1 MANHYIKVQAM
12 YSKYCECLE
21 LLKAAVILL
30 SQMFPSNG
38 SVHHATVVQEAHRVL
53 ILYVP
58 WSATVESAGSGRR
71 RPVTATHHVEKLRKE
86 AAFVAGA
93 LRGVFRVIV
102 RIHRRPSSVGSRV
115 MVVVAGL

>member
-1 MANHYIKVQAM
+1 MHSK
-12 YSKYCECLE
+12 YSKCLE
-21 LLKAAVILL
+21 LLNAAVIRL
-30 SQMFPSNG
+30 SHMFILNG

-58 WSATVESAGSGRR
+58 RSAAVESAGSGSR

-86 AAFVAGA
+86 AAFVAGT

-102 RIHRRPSSVGSRV
+102 RIHRRPSSVGSWV